1 MPPLSL
7 NDIPINLTQQE
18 AVTNFTSYLD
28 KSEAKNYPEVKEKMK
43 TLLTT
48 IIETRKKSSDVNS
61 KIDAQASKI
70 RTIMGQI
77 GSLKAKIEKLISE
90 VPDIDNKDLDK
101 LDKEIAEKIEAL
113 TKQLKNEL
121 DSIGKEAGRVDSGLA
136 GIESELAS
144 INTDKKQKTEG
155 GRRKKTKRR
164 SRRNRKTKKGGYI
177 WKFNKK
183 VKTKKRGDKK
193 KKRKGLF
200 NFGKTKSKSRSNSR
214 SVTKTYS

>member
-7 NDIPINLTQQE
+7 NDIPINLTQQD
-18 AVTNFTSYLD
+18 AVDNFTAYLD

-48 IIETRKKSSDVNS
+48 IIETKKKSSDVNS

-144 INTDKKQKTEG
+144 INTDKKQKQEG
-155 GRRKKTKRR
+155 GKKRKTKRR

-183 VKTKKRGDKK
+183 TKTKKRDDKK
-193 KKRKGLF
+193 KKKGLF

-214 SVTKTYS
+214 TVTKTYH

>member
-7 NDIPINLTQQE
+7 NDIPINLTQQD
-18 AVTNFTSYLD
+18 AVDNFTAYLD
-28 KSEAKNYPEVKEKMK
+28 KNEARNYPEVKEKMK
-43 TLLTT
+43 LLLTT
-48 IIETRKKSSDVNS
+48 IIETKKKSSDVNS
-61 KIDAQASKI
+61 KIDAQAEKI

-136 GIESELAS
+136 GIESELSS
-144 INTDKKQKTEG
+144 INTDKKQKQEG
-155 GRRKKTKRR
+155 GKKRKTKRR

-183 VKTKKRGDKK
+183 AKTVKRDNKK

-200 NFGKTKSKSRSNSR
+200 NFGKTKTRNNAR
-214 SVTKTYS
+214 TITKTYS

>member
-7 NDIPINLTQQE
+7 NDIPINLTQQD
-18 AVTNFTSYLD
+18 AVDNFTAYLD

-43 TLLTT
+43 LLLTT
-48 IIETRKKSSDVNS
+48 IIETKKKSSDVNS
-61 KIDAQASKI
+61 KIDVQAEKI

-121 DSIGKEAGRVDSGLA
+121 DSIGKEASRVDSGLA

-144 INTDKKQKTEG
+144 INTDKKQKQEG
-155 GRRKKTKRR
+155 GKKEKLK
-164 SRRNRKTKKGGYI
+164 NVQDEIEKPKKGGYI

-183 VKTKKRGDKK
+183 AKTVKRDN
-193 KKRKGLF
+193 KKRKERGCLILEKL
-200 NFGKTKSKSRSNSR
+200 NQN
-214 SVTKTYS
+214 